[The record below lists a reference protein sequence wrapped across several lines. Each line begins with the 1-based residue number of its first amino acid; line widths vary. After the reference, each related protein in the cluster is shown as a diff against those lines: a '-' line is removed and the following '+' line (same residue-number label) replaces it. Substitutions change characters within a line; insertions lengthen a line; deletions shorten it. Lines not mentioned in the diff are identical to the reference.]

1 MDEKRLQVCM
11 NIFRKKSWPDPK
23 LIYNLNILIMIDL
36 STKYLGL
43 TLRNPLIVGSCGLTN
58 SINDIKDIESKGA
71 GAIVLKSI
79 FEEEIIL
86 EFEQELK
93 NVAFDENN
101 LEYYDYFDYKIK
113 EDNIKKYI
121 ALIESC
127 KKEVQVPVIASVNC
141 ISSTEW
147 VFFAKKIQ
155 EAGASALELNAFIL
169 PSDMERSSK
178 ETEQI
183 YFDIIKKVRK
193 EVSIPISLKISYY
206 FSNLAKMIKQLSETE
221 VDGIVLFNR
230 FYSPDFD
237 LDNRRVISTNVLSS
251 PEDLAISL
259 RWIAIMA
266 NRVNCDLAAS
276 TGVHDGSALIKQLL
290 AGATAVQAVSTFYK
304 NGTGHISRMLSDLET
319 WMKVNNYQS
328 INDFRGLMS
337 QVKSHNPAVIERVQ
351 FMKYFGEMKK

>member
-1 MDEKRLQVCM
+1 
-11 NIFRKKSWPDPK
+11 
-23 LIYNLNILIMIDL
+23 MIDL

-43 TLRNPLIVGSCGLTN
+43 NLSNPLIVGSCGLTN
-58 SINDIKDIESKGA
+58 SIDDIKDLESKGA

-86 EFEQELK
+86 EYEQELK
-93 NVAFDENN
+93 NVAFDDNN

-121 ALIESC
+121 ELIEGC
-127 KKEVQVPVIASVNC
+127 KKEVKIPVIASINC

-147 VFFAKKIQ
+147 IFFAKKIQ
-155 EAGASALELNAFIL
+155 EAGADALELNAFIL
-169 PSDMERSSK
+169 PTDLERSSG

-183 YFDIIKKVRK
+183 YFNIIRNVKK
-193 EVSIPISLKISYY
+193 EITIPVSLKISYY

-221 VDGIVLFNR
+221 VEGLVLFNR

-237 LDNRRVISTNVLSS
+237 LDNRRVISTNVLSA

-266 NRVNCDLAAS
+266 NRVNSDLAAS
-276 TGVHDGSALIKQLL
+276 TGVHDGSGLIKQLL

-304 NGTGHISRMLSDLET
+304 NGTNQISQMLSDLET
-319 WMKVNNYQS
+319 WMKKNNYKS
-328 INDFRGLMS
+328 ISDFRGQMS
-337 QVKSHNPAVIERVQ
+337 QANSHNPAIFERVQ
-351 FMKYFGEMKK
+351 FMKYFGEMTKQNG